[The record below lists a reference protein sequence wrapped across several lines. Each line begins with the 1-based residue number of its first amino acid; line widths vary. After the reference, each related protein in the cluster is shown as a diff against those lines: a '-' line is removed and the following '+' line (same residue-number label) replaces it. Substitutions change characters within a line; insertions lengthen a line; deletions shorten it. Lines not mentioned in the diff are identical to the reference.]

1 MRSVLPIATL
11 PLYKSVFM
19 RYFRSRFVYSLLLFL
34 LTALPAVAKV
44 NVAKYGLEI
53 NQGNHSV
60 AGLDSFK
67 SLIASHPQIANK
79 HIIYNIE
86 PVRMMNDKTVDFYL
100 LLLACL
106 VLGVIR
112 FIDPRYFHNLWK
124 AFINPTLSARQIK
137 DQMQGSPV
145 PNLLMNMFFTIIA
158 GAYIFYSIRLVTPQR
173 TGNIASPLLVLMI
186 ITGLMVIYL
195 GKYAIIRFSGWAFN
209 VEGITEHYIFNIFL
223 INKMLAVILLP
234 FTIILA
240 FADPVIIGPAVIVSS
255 ILICLLLIN
264 RYTRSWQVFGS
275 FFHYSKFHFFTYLCA
290 SELLPLAVLMKLLVR
305 GFLY

>member
-1 MRSVLPIATL
+1 
-11 PLYKSVFM
+11 M
-19 RYFRSRFVYSLLLFL
+19 RYFQNRFVYTFLLFL
-34 LTALPAVAKV
+34 LTALPVMAKV
-44 NVAKYGLEI
+44 NVAKYGLGI
-53 NQGNHSV
+53 GFTNV
-60 AGLDSFK
+60 ASANVDSFQ
-67 SLIASHPQIANK
+67 SLMAHHPQLANK
-79 HIIYNIE
+79 RIIYNIE
-86 PVRMMNDKTVDFYL
+86 PVRIANNKTVDFYL

-137 DQMQGSPV
+137 DQMQGSPI
-145 PNLLMNMFFTIIA
+145 PNLLMNIFFTVIA
-158 GAYIFYSIRLVTPQR
+158 GAYIFYAIRLLTPQR

-186 ITGLMVIYL
+186 IIGLMVIYL
-195 GKYAIIRFSGWAFN
+195 AKYIIIRFSGWAFN

-240 FADPVIIGPAVIVSS
+240 FADPVWVGPCMIVSL
-255 ILICLLLIN
+255 ILIGLMLIN

-275 FFHYSKFHFFTYLCA
+275 FFQYSKFHFFTYLCA